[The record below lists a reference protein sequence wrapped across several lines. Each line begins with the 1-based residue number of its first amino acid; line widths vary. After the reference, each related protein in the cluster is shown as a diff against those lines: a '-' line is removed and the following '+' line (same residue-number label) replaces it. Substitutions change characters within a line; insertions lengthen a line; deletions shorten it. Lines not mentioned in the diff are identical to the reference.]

1 MNQAARG
8 SLLGIEHLGA
18 PEILGLLKLARRMNP
33 LKPRPLLRGKRV
45 LLLFYEAS
53 TRTRSSF
60 EIAAKSLGAM
70 TTLVLS
76 SGSSIE
82 KGESLLDTGYTLR
95 AVGADVI
102 VIRHPQAGA
111 AALMARYLDIPVINA
126 GDGMHEHPSQALLD
140 AYTILRHK
148 KTLKG
153 LQVAIVGDIYHS
165 RVARSAIHLL
175 SKFGARITLCGPAE
189 FLPETAISSGA
200 GTAHHAYSGRCGP
213 WRRRDHDPAGAE
225 GTPGGHKNQFAG
237 LRFPVPDDHGATE
250 AGEKRCHAHASRADH
265 SRAGVNVGSGG
276 LSAIGDCGRSAER
289 SAGAHGDPGQGTGES
304 KMKLASVGASLI
316 AALHEQGSCLH
327 VPDGTSDRQ
336 SRNQ

>member
-1 MNQAARG
+1 MTEPKAARG
-8 SLLGIEHLGA
+8 SLLGIEHLSA
-18 PEILGLLKLARRMNP
+18 TEIMNILQLARRMNP
-33 LKPRPLLRGKRV
+33 RKIRPLLRDKRV

-60 EIAAKSLGAM
+60 EVAAKSMGAM

-102 VIRHPQAGA
+102 VIRHPSAGA
-111 AALMARYLDIPVINA
+111 PQLMAQHLDIPVVNA
-126 GDGMHEHPSQALLD
+126 GDGMHEHPTQALLD

-175 SKFGARITLCGPAE
+175 SKFGAKITLCGPQE
-189 FLPETAISSGA
+189 FLPDTAVSLAPGLHISRTADEAVHGADVVMVLRVQKERLA
-200 GTAHHAYSGRCGP
+200 GTKISLQDYITRFQMTMPRLKLAKRDALLMHPGP
-213 WRRRDHDPAGAE
+213 IIR
-225 GTPGGHKNQFAG
+225 G
-237 LRFPVPDDHGATE
+237 LELTWEV
-250 AGEKRCHAHASRADH
+250 ADCPQ
-265 SRAGVNVGSGG
+265 
-276 LSAIGDCGRSAER
+276 SAIVEEVRNGVPVRMAV
-289 SAGAHGDPGQGTGES
+289 
-304 KMKLASVGASLI
+304 LAK
-316 AALHEQGSCLH
+316 ALGKA
-327 VPDGTSDRQ
+327 R
-336 SRNQ
+336 

>member
-1 MNQAARG
+1 
-8 SLLGIEHLGA
+8 
-18 PEILGLLKLARRMNP
+18 
-33 LKPRPLLRGKRV
+33 
-45 LLLFYEAS
+45 YEAS

-60 EIAAKSLGAM
+60 EVAAKSMGAM

-111 AALMARYLDIPVINA
+111 AALMAKYVDIPVINA
-126 GDGMHEHPSQALLD
+126 GDGMHEHPTQALLD

-175 SKFGARITLCGPAE
+175 SKFGARITLCGPPE
-189 FLPETAISSGA
+189 FLPEVATSLAPGLHLTRTAEDAI
-200 GTAHHAYSGRCGP
+200 R
-213 WRRRDHDPAGAE
+213 
-225 GTPGGHKNQFAG
+225 GGEAVMVLRVQRERLAG
-237 LRFPVPDDHGATE
+237 L
-250 AGEKRCHAHASRADH
+250 K
-265 SRAGVNVGSGG
+265 VNLQDYIS
-276 LSAIGDCGRSAER
+276 
-289 SAGAHGDPGQGTGES
+289 
-304 KMKLASVGASLI
+304 
-316 AALHEQGSCLH
+316 
-327 VPDGTSDRQ
+327 
-336 SRNQ
+336 